1 MENYFFVLFSKI
13 INKYLLFQIN
23 LKKMSNE
30 LRNLNSQSFSELECT
45 SSKNISTELQTIK
58 VQEKKKY
65 VNFYICQLSV
75 GIIFTYIFIICSIT
89 INIVNRVI
97 FWKFKFKF
105 NFTLILLQQLFCM
118 IFFSLCSRYSKIF
131 IAQTGGISF
140 SDFWKLKFQ
149 YIGYCIFF
157 ILKTVTS
164 LIGYQLVTNIPMYVN
179 LRKFLTA
186 MTFIYQFF
194 FKKKKISNI
203 NILVVILLTLG
214 AFLTGIDDYS
224 TDYKGYAAVFLK
236 NMFNLVNLE
245 ISENFKQKNG
255 VTNLKLLVYNSFLST
270 PLLLLTIFINGE
282 FIKVVNYFQEEH
294 DFNYKNLIFFLFA
307 SCSIVMIT
315 NSSFFIS
322 NEKNTSLF
330 TQLISDSKY
339 IVITFISYFVLKSF
353 TLTWKNITGIIL
365 STIAAIIITIN
376 SLYNNIKINKNC
388 TKETFKNIKIINNEG
403 SKENINNSL

>member
-1 MENYFFVLFSKI
+1 
-13 INKYLLFQIN
+13 
-23 LKKMSNE
+23 MSNE
-30 LRNLNSQSFSELECT
+30 LNNLKSPNISELEESSDKVIT
-45 SSKNISTELQTIK
+45 SVVLDNQK
-58 VQEKKKY
+58 QEKKKY
-65 VNFYICQLSV
+65 VNLYICQLSV

-97 FWKFKFKF
+97 FWQYKFKF
-105 NFTLILLQQLFCM
+105 NFTLILFQQTFCM
-118 IFFSLCSRYSKIF
+118 IFFSLCAKYSEIF
-131 IAQTGGISF
+131 NTQTGGISF
-140 SDFWKLKFQ
+140 FDFWKLKYQ
-149 YIGYCIFF
+149 YIGYSIFF

-164 LIGYQLVTNIPMYVN
+164 LLGYQLVTNIPMYVN

-186 MTFIYQFF
+186 MTFIYQYFC
-194 FKKKKISNI
+194 KKKRISRI
-203 NILVVILLTLG
+203 NILVVILVTIG

-270 PLLLLTIFINGE
+270 PLLLITIFANGE
-282 FIKVVNYFQEEH
+282 FFKMINYFQEEH
-294 DFNYKNLIFFLFA
+294 DFSYRNLTFFLFL
-307 SCSIVMIT
+307 SCSVVMVT

-339 IVITFISYFVLKSF
+339 IIITFISYFVLKSF
-353 TLTWKNITGIIL
+353 TLTWKNVTGILL

-376 SLYNNIKINKNC
+376 SLYNNIKFEKKQK
-388 TKETFKNIKIINNEG
+388 KETYKNIKIKNLDS
-403 SKENINNSL
+403 SKEVVNTSL

>member
-1 MENYFFVLFSKI
+1 
-13 INKYLLFQIN
+13 
-23 LKKMSNE
+23 MSNE
-30 LRNLNSQSFSELECT
+30 LNNLKSPNISELEESSDKVIT
-45 SSKNISTELQTIK
+45 SVELDNQK
-58 VQEKKKY
+58 EEKKKY
-65 VNFYICQLSV
+65 VNLYICQLSV

-97 FWKFKFKF
+97 FWQYKFKF
-105 NFTLILLQQLFCM
+105 NFTLILFQQTFCM
-118 IFFSLCSRYSKIF
+118 IFFSLCAKYSEIF
-131 IAQTGGISF
+131 NTQTGGISF
-140 SDFWKLKFQ
+140 FDFWKLKYQ
-149 YIGYCIFF
+149 YIGYSIFF

-164 LIGYQLVTNIPMYVN
+164 LLGYQLVTNIPMYVN

-186 MTFIYQFF
+186 MTFIYQYFC
-194 FKKKKISNI
+194 KKKRISRI
-203 NILVVILLTLG
+203 NILVVILVTIG

-255 VTNLKLLVYNSFLST
+255 ETNLKLLVYNSFLST
-270 PLLLLTIFINGE
+270 PILLITIFVNGE
-282 FIKVVNYFQEEH
+282 FFRMINYFQEEH
-294 DFNYKNLIFFLFA
+294 DFSYRNLTFFLFL
-307 SCSIVMIT
+307 SCSVVMVT

-339 IVITFISYFVLKSF
+339 IIITFISYFVLKSF
-353 TLTWKNITGIIL
+353 TLTWKNVTGILL

-376 SLYNNIKINKNC
+376 SLYNNIKFEKKQK
-388 TKETFKNIKIINNEG
+388 KETYKNIKIKNLES
-403 SKENINNSL
+403 SKEVVNTSL

>member
-1 MENYFFVLFSKI
+1 
-13 INKYLLFQIN
+13 
-23 LKKMSNE
+23 MSNE
-30 LRNLNSQSFSELECT
+30 LNILKSPT
-45 SSKNISTELQTIK
+45 SSEPEESSDK
-58 VQEKKKY
+58 VITSVQSIESNKEKKKY
-65 VNFYICQLSV
+65 VNLYICQLSV

-97 FWKFKFKF
+97 FWQYKFKF
-105 NFTLILLQQLFCM
+105 NFTLILFQQTFCM
-118 IFFSLCSRYSKIF
+118 IFFSLCARYSEIF
-131 IAQTGGISF
+131 NSQTGGISF
-140 SDFWKLKFQ
+140 LDFWKLKYQ

-164 LIGYQLVTNIPMYVN
+164 LLGYQLVTNIPMYVN

-186 MTFIYQFF
+186 MTFIYQYFC
-194 FKKKKISNI
+194 KKKRISRI
-203 NILVVILLTLG
+203 NILVVILVTIG

-270 PLLLLTIFINGE
+270 PLLLITISANGE
-282 FIKVVNYFQEEH
+282 LTRVINYFQDEH
-294 DFNYKNLIFFLFA
+294 DFSYRNLIFFLFL
-307 SCSIVMIT
+307 SCSVVMLT

-339 IVITFISYFVLKSF
+339 IIITFISYFVLQSF
-353 TLTWKNITGIIL
+353 TLTWKNISGIIL

-376 SLYNNIKINKNC
+376 SLYNNIEFEKNK
-388 TKETFKNIKIINNEG
+388 KEEFKDIKITKTDI
-403 SKENINNSL
+403 SKEIVNTSL

>member
-1 MENYFFVLFSKI
+1 
-13 INKYLLFQIN
+13 
-23 LKKMSNE
+23 MSNE
-30 LRNLNSQSFSELECT
+30 LNNLKSSSISELEE
-45 SSKNISTELQTIK
+45 SSDK
-58 VQEKKKY
+58 VINSVPSNEPNKEKKKY
-65 VNFYICQLSV
+65 VNLYICQLSV

-97 FWKFKFKF
+97 FWQYKFKF
-105 NFTLILLQQLFCM
+105 NFTLILFQQTFCM
-118 IFFSLCSRYSKIF
+118 IFFSLCAKYSEIF
-131 IAQTGGISF
+131 NTQTGGISF
-140 SDFWKLKFQ
+140 LDFWKLKYQ

-164 LIGYQLVTNIPMYVN
+164 LLGYQLVTNIPMYVN

-186 MTFIYQFF
+186 MTFIYQYFC
-194 FKKKKISNI
+194 KKKRINRI
-203 NILVVILLTLG
+203 NILVVILVTLG

-270 PLLLLTIFINGE
+270 PLLLITIFVNGE
-282 FIKVVNYFQEEH
+282 FFRMINYFQEEH
-294 DFNYKNLIFFLFA
+294 DFSYRNLTFFLFL
-307 SCSIVMIT
+307 SCSVVMVT

-339 IVITFISYFVLKSF
+339 IIITFISYFVLKSF
-353 TLTWKNITGIIL
+353 ALTWKNVTGIIL

-376 SLYNNIKINKNC
+376 SLYNNIKFKKKQK
-388 TKETFKNIKIINNEG
+388 KEKYKNIKIKNLDS
-403 SKENINNSL
+403 SKEVVNTSL